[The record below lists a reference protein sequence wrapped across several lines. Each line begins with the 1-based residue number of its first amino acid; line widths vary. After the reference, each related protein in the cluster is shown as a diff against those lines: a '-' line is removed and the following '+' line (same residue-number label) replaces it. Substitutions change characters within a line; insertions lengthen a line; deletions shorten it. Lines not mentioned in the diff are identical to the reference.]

1 MPELGGLKDKNDVK
15 ILILFLLKNINYPLT
30 ITNISDIL
38 IRYGQ
43 ANYFDITDGLEE
55 LVSNFFAE
63 KIENEDGVTHYHPT
77 GQGIKF
83 AEELYSLLPSSV
95 REKTMRSAL
104 KTLSN
109 IKRESQIITDLQKTD
124 YGYLV
129 NCQIKDE
136 ELDIFKFSLY
146 VPNDIQA
153 HIVQK
158 NFKNNPEYIYK
169 SLIELLTKEDENDN

>member
-1 MPELGGLKDKNDVK
+1 MTELDGLKDKNDVK

-43 ANYFDITDGLEE
+43 ANYFDIAEGLEE
-55 LVSNFFAE
+55 LVIKMFVE
-63 KIENEDGVTHYHPT
+63 KIENEHKVTHYHPT
-77 GQGIKF
+77 GQGLKSV
-83 AEELYSLLPSSV
+83 EQLYSMLPSSV

-104 KTLSN
+104 KTLAS
-109 IKRESQIITDLQKTD
+109 IKRDSQIISDTQKTD

-136 ELDIFKFSLY
+136 QFDIFKFSLF
-146 VPNDIQA
+146 VPNEIQA
-153 HIVQK
+153 KIVQK
-158 NFKNNPEYIYK
+158 NFKDNPEYIYK
-169 SLIELLTKEDENDN
+169 ALIEIITKEDENN